1 VTAPLL
7 AVAGLVVV
15 VLVLVTGGA
24 RASRRDDEGFG
35 WPELVLTLVL
45 LALAAGYG
53 VLPALLSAVRSA
65 IEQTGGAP

>member
-7 AVAGLVVV
+7 AVVGLAVVA
-15 VLVLVTGGA
+15 LVLLTGAA

-53 VLPALLSAVRSA
+53 VLPALFSAVRSA
-65 IEQTGGAP
+65 IEQGGAP